1 MSRHRTTAVILAL
14 LLAGAAA
21 ATAQAAV
28 PRLVFPVVAKVMYT
42 DDFGDPRGSGT
53 HQGNDL
59 MTAKKSKVV
68 AVEAGR
74 VSIYNGSSRAGCM
87 LYLYGRSG
95 TTYLYIHL
103 NNDLTMRN
111 DNDGGCRR
119 GVSYARG
126 LRTGQ
131 RVRAGQL
138 IGYVGD
144 SGDADG
150 IAPHLHFELHP
161 NGGRAVSPYRWLRA
175 ARHHLYARP
184 SPTVD
189 RLTSTVYGRVVYT
202 RLDGDPDVIR
212 VRARRVRISNGWWV
226 RPARGVTIVVST
238 EATVT
243 RRSASGALTATTLVQ
258 AKDGERVAVATTLFA
273 QTLMYARAAPRVH
286 TARAVQLRGT

>member
-1 MSRHRTTAVILAL
+1 MSRHRTIAAVLAV
-14 LLAGAAA
+14 LLAGAAST
-21 ATAQAAV
+21 TANAAV
-28 PRLVFPVVAKVMYT
+28 PRLVFPVVAKASYI

-59 MTAKKSKVV
+59 MAMKKSRVV
-68 AVEAGR
+68 AVERGR
-74 VSIYNGSSRAGCM
+74 VSIYNGSVRAGCM

-119 GVSYARG
+119 GVSYAPG
-126 LRTGQ
+126 LRSGQ
-131 RVRAGQL
+131 RVAAGQL

-150 IAPHLHFELHP
+150 IAAHLHFELHP

-184 SPTVD
+184 PTAVTT
-189 RLTSTVYGRVVYT
+189 LTATIFGRVAST
-202 RLDGDPDVIR
+202 NLDVDPKLIR
-212 VRARRVRISNGWWV
+212 VRARHVRISNGWWV
-226 RPARGVTIVVST
+226 RPARGVTIAVPAD
-238 EATVT
+238 ATIT
-243 RRSASGALTATTLVQ
+243 RRREDRTTTATTLAQ
-258 AKDGERVAVATTLFA
+258 AKPGERVVVLTKEFG
-273 QTLMYARAAPRVH
+273 QTIRFARAAPGVH
-286 TARAVQLRGT
+286 SAKTIQLRGT